1 LPNGISDL
9 ADAQL
14 DTPAFDSSPDP
25 DNPGWL
31 KWQMTDPSRYNGTVL
46 GKMLVRSE
54 GDGKARLR
62 MFPGHVHSNLS
73 NAIHGG
79 VTLGF
84 IDVAMF
90 GASRMFGLIEAG
102 TAVTLDLSVQF
113 IGAGVVGEPLDA
125 EVELLKETGRLLFM
139 RGLVLQGEN
148 RVAAFS
154 GTIRKPS
161 KR

>member
-1 LPNGISDL
+1 ME
-9 ADAQL
+9 
-14 DTPAFDSSPDP
+14 TPAFDSSPDP

-31 KWQMTDPSRYNGTVL
+31 KWEMTDPSRYNGTVL
-46 GKMLVRSE
+46 GKMLVRRE
-54 GDGKARLR
+54 ADGPNGHRARLR
-62 MFPGHVHSNLS
+62 MFPGHTHSNLA

-139 RGLVLQGEN
+139 RGLVVQADI

-154 GTIRKPS
+154 GTIRKPT
-161 KR
+161 KK

>member
-1 LPNGISDL
+1 VRQDAPNFSC
-9 ADAQL
+9 
-14 DTPAFDSSPDP
+14 
-25 DNPGWL
+25 N
-31 KWQMTDPSRYNGTVL
+31 R
-46 GKMLVRSE
+46 
-54 GDGKARLR
+54 
-62 MFPGHVHSNLS
+62 HSNLRD
-73 NAIHGG
+73 AVHGG

-102 TAVTLDLSVQF
+102 AAVTLDLSVQF
-113 IGAGVVGEPLDA
+113 IGAGVIGEPLEA

-139 RGLVLQGEN
+139 RGIVSQGES

-161 KR
+161 QK

>member
-1 LPNGISDL
+1 M
-9 ADAQL
+9 

-31 KWQMTDPSRYNGTVL
+31 KWEMTDPSRYNGTVL
-46 GKMLVRSE
+46 GKMLARRE
-54 GDGKARLR
+54 ADGQARLR
-62 MFPGHVHSNLS
+62 MFPGHTHSSLR
-73 NAIHGG
+73 NAVHGG
-79 VTLGF
+79 VITGF

-90 GASRMFGLIEAG
+90 GASRMFGLIDAG

-139 RGLVLQGEN
+139 RGIVVQGDN
-148 RVAAFS
+148 RIAAFS
-154 GTIRKPS
+154 GTIRKPT

>member
-1 LPNGISDL
+1 M
-9 ADAQL
+9 
-14 DTPAFDSSPDP
+14 DTPAFDNSPDP
-25 DNPGWL
+25 DNPGWF
-31 KWQMTDPSRYNGTVL
+31 KWDMTDPTRYNGTVL

-54 GDGKARLR
+54 GNGKARLR
-62 MFPGHVHSNLS
+62 MFPGHTHSNLA
-73 NAIHGG
+73 NAVHGG
-79 VTLGF
+79 ATLGF

-113 IGAGVVGEPLDA
+113 IGAGIVGEPMDA

-139 RGLVLQGEN
+139 RGLVLQGDN
-148 RVAAFS
+148 RIAAFS

-161 KR
+161 KK

>member
-1 LPNGISDL
+1 M
-9 ADAQL
+9 
-14 DTPAFDSSPDP
+14 DTPAFDCSPDP

-31 KWQMTDPSRYNGTVL
+31 TWQMNDASRYNGTVL

-54 GDGKARLR
+54 GEHKARLR
-62 MFPGHVHSNLS
+62 MFLGHIHSNLS
-73 NAIHGG
+73 NSVHGG

-84 IDVAMF
+84 VDVAMF
-90 GASRMFGLIEAG
+90 GASRMFGLIDAG

-113 IGAGVVGEPLDA
+113 IGAGVIGEPLDA

-148 RVAAFS
+148 RIAAFS
-154 GTIRKPS
+154 GTIRKPT
-161 KR
+161 RR